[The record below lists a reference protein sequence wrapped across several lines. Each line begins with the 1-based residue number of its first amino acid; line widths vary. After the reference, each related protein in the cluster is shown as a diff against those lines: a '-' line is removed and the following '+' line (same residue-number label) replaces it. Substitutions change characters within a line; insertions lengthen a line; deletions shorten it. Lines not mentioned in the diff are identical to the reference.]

1 MGYSLQIAAMLALT
15 FGFWLFNTGGTN
27 PDLTWGQ
34 FMTSLAFIAA
44 TSISLFLVGLR
55 KVRLPRASYWWLSSV
70 VFLFGAILLV
80 GIYASYTSGAEG
92 ADIGG
97 ILLMLLGAFGLAV
110 AELIALLWSV
120 GVDVAGRIKSLRGV
134 AA

>member
-1 MGYSLQIAAMLALT
+1 M
-15 FGFWLFNTGGTN
+15 
-27 PDLTWGQ
+27 
-34 FMTSLAFIAA
+34 
-44 TSISLFLVGLR
+44 
-55 KVRLPRASYWWLSSV
+55 
-70 VFLFGAILLV
+70 VFLFGSILLV

-97 ILLMLLGAFGLAV
+97 RLLMLLGAFGLAV